1 MQSGT
6 AAAVEAR
13 ATRSVPQATMR
24 RERAMMLDIAK
35 ALSFF
40 LSILSLGP
48 VWLSAFFVPGSR
60 MEDRLVLALENI
72 ALAGCICF
80 LSGILFARPWRV
92 DTGNGEHLME
102 TLPVKMYLWTVLAVA
117 VLFFLTW
124 YLEFSFVPWLWRNQ
138 P

>member
-1 MQSGT
+1 
-6 AAAVEAR
+6 
-13 ATRSVPQATMR
+13 MR
-24 RERAMMLDIAK
+24 GVLSPKRMAEPAMLLDIAK

-40 LSILSLGP
+40 LSILSLYP
-48 VWLSAFFVPGSR
+48 VVLSAFFVPGSR
-60 MEDRLVLALENI
+60 MEDRLILALENI

-92 DTGNGEHLME
+92 DAPNGPHLIE
-102 TLPVKMYLWTVLAVA
+102 TLPVKMYLWTVFGVA
-117 VLFFLTW
+117 VLFFLSW

>member
-1 MQSGT
+1 
-6 AAAVEAR
+6 
-13 ATRSVPQATMR
+13 
-24 RERAMMLDIAK
+24 MLLDLAK
-35 ALSFF
+35 VLSFF

-80 LSGILFARPWRV
+80 LSGILFAKPWCV
-92 DTGNGEHLME
+92 EPSNHEHLME
-102 TLPVKMYLWTVLAVA
+102 TLPVKMYLWTVFGVA
-117 VLFFLTW
+117 VLFFLSW